1 MRLFMSWNSN
11 LQNDIICL
19 GDKMIKKYRLLRNY
33 SQEELSELLEISTR
47 HLQRI
52 ENLESNP
59 SIELFQKIVLILQ
72 IKDKDIAHIIK
83 EEIVEHKNKVSVS

>member
-1 MRLFMSWNSN
+1 
-11 LQNDIICL
+11 
-19 GDKMIKKYRLLRNY
+19 MIKKYRILRNY

-59 SIELFQKIVLILQ
+59 SIELFQKIVLLLQ
-72 IKDKDIAHIIK
+72 IKDKDIAKIIK
-83 EEIVEHKNKVSVS
+83 EEIVTKNKVSIVWLVFFFN

>member
-1 MRLFMSWNSN
+1 MSWNSN

-59 SIELFQKIVLILQ
+59 SIELFQKIVLVLQ

-83 EEIVEHKNKVSVS
+83 EEIVENKNKVSVS

>member
-1 MRLFMSWNSN
+1 
-11 LQNDIICL
+11 
-19 GDKMIKKYRLLRNY
+19 MIKKYRILRNY

-59 SIELFQKIVLILQ
+59 SIELFQKIVLLLQ
-72 IKDKDIAHIIK
+72 IRDKDIAKIIK
-83 EEIVEHKNKVSVS
+83 EEIVTKNKVLSV